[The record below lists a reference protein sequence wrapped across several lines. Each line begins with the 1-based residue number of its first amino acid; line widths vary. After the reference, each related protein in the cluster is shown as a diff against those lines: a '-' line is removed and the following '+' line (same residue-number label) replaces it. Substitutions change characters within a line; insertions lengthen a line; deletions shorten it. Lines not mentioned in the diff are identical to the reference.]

1 MPIFMVNERAASA
14 LSRIEQALA
23 RIENV
28 MITPRR
34 SSEADLSRAQL
45 EQRHANLRQEL
56 RHTIDDIDQLIA
68 QSETMQD

>member
-1 MPIFMVNERAASA
+1 MPIIMVNERAASA

-28 MITPRR
+28 VITPQRG
-34 SSEADLSRAQL
+34 SEADLSRAQL

-56 RHTIDDIDQLIA
+56 RHTLGDIDQLIT
-68 QSETMQD
+68 QSETMLD